1 MEHDQ
6 SILAYSMKS
15 VISTCKLPNNV
26 ILGNNKEEFLRE
38 YITQIVSAN
47 FSLFVNKFD
56 AGCLASK
63 CINNLN
69 KFHRVCG

>member
-1 MEHDQ
+1 MLHDQ
-6 SILAYSMKS
+6 RIFVCSMKS
-15 VISTCKLPNNV
+15 VISTCKLPNIA
-26 ILGNNKEEFLRE
+26 ILGNNKEESLRE

-47 FSLFVNKFD
+47 FSLFVNKLD
-56 AGCLASK
+56 DECLASK

>member
-1 MEHDQ
+1 MLHDQ
-6 SILAYSMKS
+6 NIFVCSMKS
-15 VISTCKLPNNV
+15 VISTYKLPNNA
-26 ILGNNKEEFLRE
+26 ILGNNKEESFRE

-63 CINNLN
+63 CIINFMPDMN
-69 KFHRVCG
+69 

>member
-6 SILAYSMKS
+6 SIFVCSMKS
-15 VISTCKLPNNV
+15 SISTCKLPNIA
-26 ILGNNKEEFLRE
+26 ILGNNKEESLPE
-38 YITQIVSAN
+38 YITHIVYAN

-63 CINNLN
+63 CNDDLN
-69 KFHRVCG
+69 GLDRVGA